1 MQLSKIFC
9 KITPIFREKQIFDKL
24 SAFQGQ
30 KILLSSIILRLQ
42 TNSPDQ
48 EYATGTRA

>member
-24 SAFQGQ
+24 SAFQGR
-30 KILLSSIILRLQ
+30 KILLSSIIPHPR
-42 TNSPDQ
+42 TNSQGQ
-48 EYATGTRA
+48 ECAIGMRE